1 VKHGGGSVMVW
12 GCFGGN
18 RVGDLIKI
26 DGIMKKEHYLEILK
40 NHGVSSGTR
49 IIGRGFA
56 FQEDKDPKQ
65 SYTLCRN
72 FLNKKQNQ
80 KAIKMMEW
88 PPQSPQLNYSG
99 KNWTVR

>member
-1 VKHGGGSVMVW
+1 MVW

-56 FQEDKDPKQ
+56 FQEDNDPKHQ
-65 SYTLCRN
+65 FYTVQR
-72 FLNKKQNQ
+72 FSKDKKNQ
-80 KAIKMMEW
+80 KAIKIMEW